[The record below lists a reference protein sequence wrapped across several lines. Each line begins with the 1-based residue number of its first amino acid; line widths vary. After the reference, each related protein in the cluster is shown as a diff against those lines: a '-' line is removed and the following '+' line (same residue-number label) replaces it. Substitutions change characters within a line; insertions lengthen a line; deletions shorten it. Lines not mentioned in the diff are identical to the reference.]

1 MTTSTLSRRDFI
13 KLAGLTGGLA
23 LGSRFIPSRVAPA
36 EALASASRAADAGEW
51 LPSACNMC
59 GGQSG
64 ILVHVRDG
72 RVLKIEPNPD
82 NPIGVANI
90 SSDYWVWK
98 NTDGAAMCPKGNAGP
113 MALYDPD
120 RLKTPLKRTNPKKGP
135 NEDPAWVAISWE
147 EALTTISARLREL
160 RENGEAEKL
169 IWFCEDHSFKD
180 IQEDFCKLY
189 GTPNFLNH
197 SNLCDV
203 SRKAAFGLTMGDGR
217 PLGDFAHARYILLFG
232 WNPLSATKWSHLPRI
247 FTRAIENGAKLV
259 VVDPYLSQTAARA
272 HEWIPIRPATD
283 GALALALAHLLIAW
297 DLYDH
302 DFVENWTSGFD
313 EFAAFVAD
321 KTPEWAEKIT
331 SVPASTMRRMARE
344 MGEMRPA
351 VVDVWSGPGQH
362 SNAVQGGRA
371 IALLNALLGNIDRP
385 GGMMNPERNGNAH
398 QKVHPAAN
406 WPDGPCRLDQP
417 RLDNL
422 SLYPFGHSSGVY
434 TEALRSIADGSAA
447 YLPKVGVV
455 VFQNLVLSVPGTEN
469 VIEALKKLEL
479 LVVVDTMLSETAQL
493 ADIVIPGTVYLERY
507 DLTTNWVTWSS
518 VSLRQP
524 VVEPLFGQ
532 LPEYEFVVELG
543 RRIGI
548 LDAEGKEWFWEGR
561 VSAQRVESTRAWYEE
576 YLSEQL
582 LKGGPKM
589 SLEELK
595 KQPGACWVDP
605 IGTRYEKFK
614 DEVKL
619 PEGAR
624 VENAWAVVFASG
636 SAAPLGVRDESG
648 AAFQPDGSPLS
659 IPADAKIQSV
669 PQVIL
674 DKDGK
679 LWGFVD
685 DGGVLKGAD
694 GKSKGLLRDGK
705 FVKGWN
711 TPSRRVE
718 FVSKQAAAKKDRNG
732 NTVDALPVY
741 TPRVWFP
748 DEQYPLYLIN
758 WKEASHTHS
767 RTFNNP
773 WLIELMGWNR
783 LAINRATAERLGI
796 QDGDEIWVESP
807 YGKAR
812 ALARLTQGIHP
823 ETVGWQHGFGHWA
836 FGRIAKGKGTVDGQF
851 NKTISDPLSGMA
863 LHKEVCVKV
872 YKA

>member
-1 MTTSTLSRRDFI
+1 MTITKFSRRDFI
-13 KLAGLTGGLA
+13 KLAGLTGGIA
-23 LGSRFIPSRVAPA
+23 LGSRFIPSHAAPA
-36 EALASASRAADAGEW
+36 KSLASASQATDAGEW
-51 LPSACNMC
+51 IPTACNMC
-59 GGQSG
+59 GGQTG
-64 ILVHVRDG
+64 ILV
-72 RVLKIEPNPD
+72 RVENGQVMKIEPNPD

-120 RLKTPLKRTNPKKGP
+120 RVKTPLKRTNPKKGP
-135 NEDPAWVAISWE
+135 NEDPGWVAISWD
-147 EALTTISARLREL
+147 EALNTIAAKLNAL
-160 RENGEAEKL
+160 RENDEAEKL

-203 SRKAAFGLTMGDGR
+203 SRKAAFTLTMGDGR

-232 WNPLSATKWSHLPRI
+232 WNPLSATKFSHLPRI

-259 VVDPYLSQTAARA
+259 VVDPYLSQTSARA
-272 HEWIPIRPATD
+272 DEWIPIRPATD
-283 GALALALAHLLIAW
+283 GALALALAHLLIQW
-297 DLYDH
+297 NLYDH
-302 DFVENWTSGFD
+302 DFVENWTTGFD

-321 KTPEWAEKIT
+321 KTPEWAEQIT
-331 SVPASTMRRMARE
+331 SVPASTIRRMARE
-344 MGEMRPA
+344 MGEKRPA
-351 VVDVWSGPGQH
+351 VVDAWSGPGQQ

-371 IALLNALLGNIDRP
+371 IALLNALLGSVDRP

-398 QKVHPAAN
+398 QKAHGAKIEK
-406 WPDGPCRLDQP
+406 P

-447 YLPKVGVV
+447 YLPKVGMV
-455 VFQNLVLSVPGTEN
+455 VFQNLVLSVPGTKN

-479 LVVVDTMLSETAQL
+479 LVVVDTMLSETAQM
-493 ADIVIPGTVYLERY
+493 ADIVIPGTNYLERY

-524 VVEPLFGQ
+524 VVEPIFGQ
-532 LPEYEFVVELG
+532 LPEYEFVTELG
-543 RRIGI
+543 RRMGLKDADDADFFNIG
-548 LDAEGKEWFWEGR
+548 A
-561 VSAQRVESTRAWYEE
+561 VSGQPLASTKAWYEE

-589 SLEELK
+589 SLDDLK
-595 KQPGACWVDP
+595 QQPGACWVDP
-605 IGTRYEKFK
+605 TGTRYEKFK

-624 VENAWAVVFASG
+624 VENDWAVVFASG
-636 SAAPLGVRDESG
+636 GATPLGVRDESG
-648 AAFQPDGSPLS
+648 AAFQPNGSPLS
-659 IPADAKIQSV
+659 IPSDAKVQSV

-674 DKDGK
+674 EKDGK

-685 DGGVLKGAD
+685 AQGILKGAD
-694 GKSKGLLRDGK
+694 GKGKGFLHGDK
-705 FVKGWN
+705 FFKGWN
-711 TPSRRVE
+711 TPSRLVE
-718 FVSKQAAAKKDRNG
+718 FVSAQAAAKKDRNG

-741 TPRVWFP
+741 TPRDWFP
-748 DEQYPLYLIN
+748 DEKYPLYLIN

-783 LAINRATAERLGI
+783 LALNTATAERLGI
-796 QDGDEIWVESP
+796 QDGDEVWVESP
-807 YGKAR
+807 YAKSK
-812 ALARLTQGIHP
+812 ALARVTQGMHP
-823 ETVGWQHGFGHWA
+823 EVVGWQHGFGHWA
-836 FGRIAKGKGTVDGQF
+836 LGHIAKGKGTADGMF
-851 NKTISDPLSGMA
+851 NRTISDPIAGMA